1 MIGQRMLD
9 GTCGTLLYMA
19 PEVLENKLV
28 YSNLCDVWS
37 LGVIMYELLCGSVP
51 FFDPSPSDLEKLIKL
66 GKPSFKESQW
76 LHVSQDAQKLI
87 NRMLCV
93 DTVTKFTTGEI
104 MNDKWMTGKTSLG
117 HIDIFEMMKQMKT
130 GENEEGERDE
140 TIEEENPKLLS
151 QAQNGTDNLD
161 KGKPKTKQKLEKN
174 EKGIY
179 VGIKNELRYVAII

>member
-1 MIGQRMLD
+1 
-9 GTCGTLLYMA
+9 
-19 PEVLENKLV
+19 
-28 YSNLCDVWS
+28 
-37 LGVIMYELLCGSVP
+37 
-51 FFDPSPSDLEKLIKL
+51 
-66 GKPSFKESQW
+66 
-76 LHVSQDAQKLI
+76 
-87 NRMLCV
+87 
-93 DTVTKFTTGEI
+93 
-104 MNDKWMTGKTSLG
+104 
-117 HIDIFEMMKQMKT
+117 MMKQMKT